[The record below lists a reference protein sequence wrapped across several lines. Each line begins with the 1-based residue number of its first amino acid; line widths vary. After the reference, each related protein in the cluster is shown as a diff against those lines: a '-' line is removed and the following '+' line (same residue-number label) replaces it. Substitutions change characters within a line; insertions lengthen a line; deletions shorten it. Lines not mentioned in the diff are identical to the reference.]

1 MAKSSDKEYA
11 DQLFHTVVNKVEE
24 LKERI
29 STIETSQS
37 SNTQSQMDVEQIEEM
52 LAQAISPISNEIQQ
66 IKTVIQ
72 QNEVTKVKSDTP
84 APAEASPPPCIY
96 PRNENPRL
104 EADHTSDNPYG
115 IMSDEDYL
123 YQVFPSLPQWLTKTP
138 QEHYAMIEERYRDKV
153 IGRMMIKETNDVLT
167 TFLDGFHLKST
178 AHANQIIAGWKSE
191 SDRRG
196 KQYESLSQKVANDS
210 VYVRKNVEELNVHY
224 RKAVQLE
231 TLKTRRSGL
240 FIMGRHIL
248 PLWFV
253 ALITA
258 TLLLCTFLASTFAIR
273 TYETNI
279 RLQQELLH
287 LMAPQS
293 STYR

>member
-37 SNTQSQMDVEQIEEM
+37 SNTQSQMNVDQIEEM
-52 LAQAISPISNEIQQ
+52 LAQAISPISNEIKQ
-66 IKTVIQ
+66 IKTVLQ
-72 QNEVTKVKSDTP
+72 QNEVTKVEADTP
-84 APAEASPPPCIY
+84 APTEATSPCIY

-104 EADHTSDNPYG
+104 EADHSSDNPYG
-115 IMSDEDYL
+115 IMSDIDYL
-123 YQVFPSLPQWLTKTP
+123 YQVFPTLPQWLAKTP
-138 QEHYAMIEERYRDKV
+138 EEHYAMIEEQYRDKV
-153 IGRMMIKETNDVLT
+153 IGRMMIKETNEVLIK
-167 TFLDGFHLKST
+167 FLDGFHLKSM
-178 AHANQIIAGWKSE
+178 AHANQIIAGWKAE

-196 KQYESLSQKVANDS
+196 KQYESLSQKVADDS
-210 VYVRKNVEELNVHY
+210 TCVRKTIDELNSHY

-253 ALITA
+253 ALITT
-258 TLLLCTFLASTFAIR
+258 TLLLSTFLASTFAVR

-287 LMAPQS
+287 SMAPQS

>member
-1 MAKSSDKEYA
+1 MAKADKEYV
-11 DQLFHTVVNKVEE
+11 DLLFHTVTKDITE

-29 STIETSQS
+29 AIIETSQS

-72 QNEVTKVKSDTP
+72 QNEVTKVESDTP
-84 APAEASPPPCIY
+84 APAEATSPCIY

-138 QEHYAMIEERYRDKV
+138 QEHYAMIEEQYRDKV
-153 IGRMMIKETNDVLT
+153 IGKMMIKETNAVLT
-167 TFLDGFHLKST
+167 KFLDGFHLKST
-178 AHANQIIAGWKSE
+178 AHANQIIAGWKTE
-191 SDRRG
+191 SDRRN
-196 KQYESLSQKVANDS
+196 QEQISLRQQIADDS
-210 VYVRKNVEELNVHY
+210 EYVRKNVEELNAHY

-240 FIMGRHIL
+240 FIMGRHLL
-248 PLWFV
+248 PLWFMV
-253 ALITA
+253 FITA
-258 TLLLCTFLASTFAIR
+258 MLLLCTFLASTFAVR

-279 RLQQELLH
+279 HLQQELLH
-287 LMAPQS
+287 WVKL
-293 STYR
+293 

>member
-1 MAKSSDKEYA
+1 MAKADKEYA
-11 DQLFHTVVNKVEE
+11 DLLFHTVVNKVEE

-66 IKTVIQ
+66 IKTVLQ
-72 QNEVTKVKSDTP
+72 QNEVTKVESGTP
-84 APAEASPPPCIY
+84 APTEATSPCIY

-104 EADHTSDNPYG
+104 EPDHTSDNPYG
-115 IMSDEDYL
+115 IMSDIDYL
-123 YQVFPSLPQWLTKTP
+123 YQVFPTLPLWLTKTP
-138 QEHYAMIEERYRDKV
+138 EEHYAMIEERYRDKV
-153 IGRMMIKETNDVLT
+153 IGRMMIKETNKVLSK
-167 TFLDGFHLKST
+167 FLDGFHLKST
-178 AHANQIIAGWKSE
+178 AHANQIIAGWKAE

-196 KQYESLSQKVANDS
+196 KQYESLCQIVADDS
-210 VYVRKNVEELNVHY
+210 AYVRKSVDDLNAHY

-240 FIMGRHIL
+240 FAMGRHIF
-248 PLWFV
+248 PIWFV

-258 TLLLCTFLASTFAIR
+258 TLLLSTFLASTFAVR

-279 RLQQELLH
+279 RLQHDLLH
-287 LMAPQS
+287 WAEGFNS
-293 STYR
+293 FN